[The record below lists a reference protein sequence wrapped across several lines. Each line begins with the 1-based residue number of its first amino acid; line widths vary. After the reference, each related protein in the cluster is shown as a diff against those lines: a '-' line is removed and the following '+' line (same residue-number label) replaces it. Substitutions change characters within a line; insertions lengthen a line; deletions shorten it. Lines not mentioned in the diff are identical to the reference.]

1 MPVIIVAGGILRRT
15 TATAH
20 GIQFS
25 QVVFPLLNYQ
35 SNRQLLALLKVHI
48 PLEKKTE
55 SDNTRLSRFLPI
67 RIDFWSRRRDKDER
81 RQRRTRDPRRVLFG
95 KRRRKMHKIEK
106 AHASFCGG
114 RRGKIVETMSPQT
127 PINIPIAPT
136 DVFFLLVR
144 RGKKRQ
150 IIL

>member
-1 MPVIIVAGGILRRT
+1 MCQQYVLLGNSRRGRRWKKRLALSPFLFDFSAVHYYDWALVILPSSCPTSTPNANIGPAREKNVYNNIKEKERECVPVIIVACGILRRT

-48 PLEKKTE
+48 PLEKKKKTE

-67 RIDFWSRRRDKDER
+67 RIDF
-81 RQRRTRDPRRVLFG
+81 
-95 KRRRKMHKIEK
+95 
-106 AHASFCGG
+106 
-114 RRGKIVETMSPQT
+114 
-127 PINIPIAPT
+127 
-136 DVFFLLVR
+136 
-144 RGKKRQ
+144 
-150 IIL
+150 